1 MKNNKILSLLA
12 VAMFTANIANAD
24 FDLNLGVN
32 SDAWASRS
40 VVDSKARTD
49 ALEFDADNGKILKG
63 SAVTTTS
70 RTVSK
75 LMSDLGAYASLQYCL
90 VDDVYLGVRVGYT
103 YDFGVAEG
111 DEASVLVGDAEATKD
126 LVDAEVALGTSGHY
140 FPFLIDFKYDVA
152 ELMDDMNL
160 YVTARGGALLGLARD
175 KVSLTDT
182 AVLNS
187 DADGLDTTVAQVTT
201 GMLGYMANAGV
212 GLEYIGIQLE
222 LAYSMSMP
230 SGFLGKKV
238 EVPAVESKST
248 AYSFTEYR
256 NVSAH
261 AIKVSLG
268 YRLKDLF

>member
-32 SDAWASRS
+32 SDIWASKS
-40 VVDSKARTD
+40 VVDSKGRVE
-49 ALEFDADNGKILKG
+49 ALEFDADNGNTLKG
-63 SAVTTTS
+63 SAVTTNS
-70 RTVSK
+70 ITVSK
-75 LMSDLGAYASLQYCL
+75 FISDLGAYASLQYCL
-90 VDDVYLGVRVGYT
+90 VDDVYLGLRLGYT
-103 YDFGVAEG
+103 CDFGVAKG
-111 DEASVLVGDAEATKD
+111 DEASVLVGDAEATEGV
-126 LVDAEVALGTSGHY
+126 VDAEVALGTGGHY
-140 FPFLIDFKYDVA
+140 VPFLIDFKYDVA

-160 YVTARGGALLGLARD
+160 YVTARGGALLGFARD
-175 KVSLTDT
+175 KVNLVET
-182 AVLNS
+182 AGFNI
-187 DADGLDTTVAQVTT
+187 DAGGLDTTLAQVSA
-201 GMLGYMANAGV
+201 GMLGYMANAGI

-238 EVPAVESKST
+238 EVPAVEAKSS